1 MKKSIFLFLFVLLS
15 IICGNGQSL
24 KVPSEGKALVYITR
38 SSSFAAGSLRFRV
51 FDNETFLG
59 ALPPSAYFLYECD
72 PGQHLFWAASEN
84 RDYVEATLEANKVY
98 VIDLRAKM
106 GLVTAAVGVEPY
118 SPDDETHVKRLK
130 KVLTKHVEANV
141 ASKDRTLEK
150 EDNIAKA
157 MEAYQRIK
165 DDEYSKIKKLLP
177 DMNFEDSDLKG
188 N

>member
-1 MKKSIFLFLFVLLS
+1 MKKNIFLFLFVLLS
-15 IICGNGQSL
+15 IVCGNGQSL
-24 KVPSEGKALVYITR
+24 KAPSEGKALVYITR
-38 SSSFAAGSLRFRV
+38 SNNLGAGLNFRV
-51 FDNETFLG
+51 FDKETFLG
-59 ALPPSAYFLYECD
+59 ALPSSAYFLYECD
-72 PGQHLFWAASEN
+72 PGEHLFWAASEN

-98 VIDLRAKM
+98 VIDLRAKI
-106 GLVTAAVGVEPY
+106 GLVIAAVGVEPC
-118 SPDDETHVKRLK
+118 SPDNETHVKRIK
-130 KVLTKHVEANV
+130 KVLKKHVEANV